1 MSDKNKPADPWLYRV
16 SLWLGSAALVIAGI
30 ALIIWKSMD
39 DVLAI
44 VVLSGILV
52 LLSNF
57 FAYIGMEKPLKDERV
72 KKIGTVSATYSWFI
86 TLAFMGFLL
95 ISGYWSHRVFTP
107 EELFGLIFVVMLLS
121 MLVINAYLG
130 GKADVE

>member
-1 MSDKNKPADPWLYRV
+1 MSDNKKPVDPWLYKV
-16 SLWLGSAALVIAGI
+16 SLWLGSAALVIAGVV
-30 ALIIWKSMD
+30 LIIWKSMD

-57 FAYIGMEKPLKDERV
+57 FIYIGMDKPLKDERA
-72 KKIGTVSATYSWFI
+72 KKIGTLSATYSWFI

-95 ISGYWSHRVFTP
+95 VSGYWSHRAFTP
-107 EELFGLIFVVMLLS
+107 EELFGLVFVVMILS
-121 MLVINAYLG
+121 MLAINAYLG